1 MCTNYLAFKKH
12 DVKMYEKVT
21 CMIDVRKRADVI
33 QNSHSASPKKSKPK
47 LKERTFSIRLYL
59 VTIIRYKK

>member
-1 MCTNYLAFKKH
+1 
-12 DVKMYEKVT
+12 MYEKVT